1 MSAARS
7 DGKAM
12 SSLSA
17 EMRAMLDDSVDK
29 FLRDHYSFD
38 ARRRWA
44 ESTSGYSPEHWQQF
58 AELGW
63 LGIPFAEDDGGL
75 GGTVADT
82 LGLMRRFGRALVLE
96 PYLGAVG
103 LAGQAIANGSNPD
116 LKASLLSGL
125 IAGETLPV
133 LAWEETPSRGNPAYV
148 ETRAQATAEGWQID
162 GEKTTVLNAPQATHV
177 VVSAR
182 SDGATTDDNGIEL
195 FVVAAATPG
204 VTIEGFE
211 TMDGHRAGRLR
222 FEAVAVTPEQR
233 LNDDGEGGALL
244 RRAIDAGCLML
255 AAEALGAME
264 TLLDKTITYTQTR
277 KQFGLPIAGFQVL
290 QHRMV
295 DMYIAFTNAEN
306 LFEQTV
312 ADHGGQATVP
322 ASAAALLKAGISQ
335 SARHIGQQAIQ
346 LHGGIGMT
354 DELDVG
360 HYFKRLTALSLLFGG
375 SDTQLRRY
383 WRASSV

>member
-1 MSAARS
+1 
-7 DGKAM
+7 M

-38 ARRRWA
+38 ARRA
-44 ESTSGYSPEHWQQF
+44 QVESVSGYAPDHWQQF

-75 GGTVADT
+75 GGTVTDT
-82 LGLMRRFGRALVLE
+82 LGLMRRFGRALVVE
-96 PYLGAVG
+96 PYLGVVG
-103 LAGQAIANGSNPD
+103 LAGQAIANSANAD
-116 LKASLLSGL
+116 LKASLLPGL
-125 IAGETLPV
+125 IAGEVLPV
-133 LAWEETPSRGNPAYV
+133 LAWEEARSRGNPAYV
-148 ETRAQATAEGWQID
+148 ETRAQPTAEGWQID
-162 GEKTTVLNAPQATHV
+162 GEKITVLNAPQATHV

-182 SDGATTDDNGIEL
+182 SAGNAVDDHGIEL
-195 FVVAAATPG
+195 FVVAVDTPG
-204 VTIEGFE
+204 VTVEGFA
-211 TMDGHRAGRLR
+211 TVDGHRAGRVY
-222 FEAVAVTPEQR
+222 FDAVAVTSAQR
-233 LNDDGEGGALL
+233 LNNDGEGGVLL

-255 AAEALGAME
+255 AAEAIGAME
-264 TLLDKTITYTQTR
+264 TLLDKTIAYTQTR
-277 KQFGLPIAGFQVL
+277 KQFGMPIAGFQVL

-295 DMYIAFTNAEN
+295 DMYIALTSAEN

-312 ADHGGQATVP
+312 AEHAGQATMP
-322 ASAAALLKAGISQ
+322 APAAALLKAGISQ
-335 SARHIGQQAIQ
+335 SARYIGQQAIQ

-375 SDTQLRRY
+375 ADTHLKRY
-383 WRASSV
+383 WRATAA

>member
-1 MSAARS
+1 
-7 DGKAM
+7 M
-12 SSLSA
+12 SSLSP

-29 FLRDHYSFD
+29 FLRDHYGFD
-38 ARRRWA
+38 ARRRWV
-44 ESTSGYSPEHWQQF
+44 ESPSGYSPAHWQQF

-75 GGTVADT
+75 GGTIADT
-82 LGLMRRFGRALVLE
+82 LGLMRRFGRALVVE
-96 PYLGAVG
+96 PYLGVVG
-103 LAGQAIANGSNPD
+103 LAGQAIALSSNAD
-116 LKASLLSGL
+116 LKASLLPAL
-125 IAGETLPV
+125 IGGDILPV
-133 LAWEETPSRGNPAYV
+133 LAWEEPHSRGNPAYV
-148 ETRAQATAEGWQID
+148 GLRAEQVGAGWRLD
-162 GEKTTVLNAPQATHV
+162 GDKITVLNGPQATHL

-182 SDGATTDDNGIEL
+182 SRSHIIDEDGIEL
-195 FVVAAATPG
+195 FVVPVETSG
-204 VTIEGFE
+204 VAIEGMS
-211 TMDGHRAGRLR
+211 TVDGHRAARVCFDGV
-222 FEAVAVTPEQR
+222 AVAPEQR
-233 LNDDGEGGALL
+233 LSADGEGGQLL
-244 RRAIDAGCLML
+244 CRAIDAGCLML

-264 TLLDKTITYTQTR
+264 TLLDKTIVYTQTR
-277 KQFGLPIAGFQVL
+277 KQFGVPIAEFQVL

-312 ADHGGQATVP
+312 ADHGNGEPVP
-322 ASAAALLKAGISQ
+322 APAAALLKAGISQ

-375 SDTQLRRY
+375 ADIHLKRY
-383 WRASSV
+383 WQTCLT